1 MREAVILTPTGCIGN
16 RGTHRETFLRAL
28 DEVKPDVLAM
38 DGGSL
43 DPGPYY
49 LGAGQAH
56 SPVKNVKWD
65 YDMLLAEAVP
75 RKIPV
80 IVGTAGGSGAKEH
93 VDTTIEFIQELAAAR
108 KLHLKVAVIY
118 ADVDRAYL
126 RRRARDEQIQ
136 GVDHVQVLTPAMV
149 DESSALVAM
158 MGHEPINKALDMGAD
173 FVIAGRASDASVIA
187 AYAIRAG
194 FDTGLALHMGDI
206 LECGETAGT
215 EREQFLRGVDHN
227 RIPMLGRIRD
237 DHILLKPMHPGLA
250 CTPESCAA
258 HSLYERAS
266 IYSSI
271 FPGGVL
277 DKRQTRYSAEDEFT
291 TRVEGTRFT
300 KSSPYTVL
308 LEGARKV
315 GYRSV
320 LFFGVRTPRMLEQ
333 IDSILEQVRERE
345 MTTFSD
351 VKDLQIHYHV
361 YGRDGVLGGYEFEK
375 RRLAHEVGIVVEA
388 VAPTQEI
395 AHDVAQDFRSR
406 ISFWRYQGRQTTAG
420 NVSVPFSPSVIDAGG
435 AYELNIFH
443 SLPVKDG
450 NELFPVTILEI

>member
-16 RGTHRETFLRAL
+16 RGIHRESFLRAL

-56 SPVKNVKWD
+56 SPVLNVKWD
-65 YDMLLAEAVP
+65 LELLLTQAVP
-75 RKIPV
+75 RKIPI
-80 IVGTAGGSGAKEH
+80 IVGTAGGSGAKQH
-93 VDTTIEFIQELAAAR
+93 VDTTIEFIKEIAAAR
-108 KLHLKVAVIY
+108 KVHLKVAVIY
-118 ADVDRAYL
+118 ADVDPKYL
-126 RRRARDEQIQ
+126 RARAEKEIIN
-136 GVDHVQVLTPAMV
+136 GVDHAQVLTPAMV
-149 DESSALVAM
+149 DEGSTIVAM

-173 FVIAGRASDASVIA
+173 FVVAGRCSDASAIA
-187 AYAIRAG
+187 AFPIRAG
-194 FDTGLALHMGDI
+194 FDPGLSLHLGDI
-206 LECGETAGT
+206 LECGEAAGK
-215 EREQFLRGVDHN
+215 EREQFLRGEDHN

-237 DHILLKPMHPGLA
+237 DHVLITPMHPSLV

-277 DKRQTRYSAEDEFT
+277 DKRQTRYTAEDDRT
-291 TRVEGTRFT
+291 TRVMGTRFT

-308 LEGARKV
+308 LEGVRKV
-315 GYRSV
+315 GYRAILV
-320 LFFGVRTPRMLEQ
+320 FGVRTPRMLAQLE
-333 IDSILEQVRERE
+333 SILNQARERE

-351 VKDLQIHYHV
+351 VKNLQIHFHV
-361 YGRDGVLGGYEFEK
+361 YGRNGVLGEYEFET
-375 RRLAHEVGIVVEA
+375 RPFAHEVGVV
-388 VAPTQEI
+388 VDVIGPTQEI
-395 AHDVAQDFRSR
+395 AHDVGQDIRSR
-406 ISFWRYQGRQTTAG
+406 ISFWRYEGRQTTAG
-420 NVSVPFSPSVIDAGG
+420 NVAVPFSPSVIDAGA
-435 AYELNIFH
+435 AYELHVFH

-450 NELFPVTILEI
+450 NELFPVQMLEI